1 MSIHSPQTTDIALT
15 KINAEL
21 DIQFYDSSYKND
33 LCDSLEHEYTEDKF
47 LKVIIP
53 NSIENDP
60 DRGLFDE
67 YLVVNTGFME
77 GQFFAELSDVIDYLK
92 DINLTLY

>member
-1 MSIHSPQTTDIALT
+1 MSIHSPQTTHIALT

-47 LKVIIP
+47 IKVIIP
-53 NSIENDP
+53 NSKEEDP

-67 YLVVNTGFME
+67 YLVVNTGFMG
-77 GQFFAELSDVIDYLK
+77 GQFFTELSDVIDYLK
-92 DINLTLY
+92 TINLKE